1 MRKELG
7 RKSKPGDPDCQCN
20 IGISTGVV
28 FAGVLGSAGARKEF
42 SVFGDNVNLA
52 ARIMGWAKSLASS

>member
-52 ARIMGWAKSLASS
+52 ARIMG

>member
-7 RKSKPGDPDCQCN
+7 RKANQGDPDCQCN
-20 IGISTGVV
+20 IGISSGVV
-28 FAGVLGSAGARKEF
+28 FAGVLGSAGTRKEF

-52 ARIMGWAKSLASS
+52 ARIMGRAKQLAAA